1 MKKSQINKCKTIAD
15 HYGRNSQEKQAVSE
29 LMELGYVLTRRPVQ
43 RKDTWNEELLDE
55 IADVLIMVQQLSL
68 IYKLSDEDISKK
80 VDEKLDRQ
88 LYRIG
93 QGE

>member
-15 HYGRNSQEKQAVSE
+15 HYGQISQEKQAVSE

-43 RKDTWNEELLDE
+43 RKESWNDELLDE

-68 IYKLSDEDISKK
+68 IYQLSDDDIDKK
-80 VDEKLDRQ
+80 INEKLDRQ
-88 LYRIG
+88 LERIRH
-93 QGE
+93 GE